1 MDVFD
6 QIIAGELPAHVL
18 LRTEQVI
25 AFLDAR
31 PVFPGHTLVC
41 PLRHYTTL
49 EDVPDDLLTPIFAA
63 ARRVMLAQRTLGA
76 QGAFIANNN
85 TVSQSVPHFHIHV
98 VPRRYGDGLR
108 GFFYP
113 RHTYQEGEAAALAER
128 LRAALAAQTTVQ

>member
-6 QIIAGELPAHVL
+6 QIIAGEQPAHVL

-25 AFLDAR
+25 AFLDVR
-31 PVFPGHTLVC
+31 PVFPGHALVC
-41 PLRHYTTL
+41 PVNHYTTL
-49 EDVPDDLLTPIFAA
+49 EDVPDELLTPIFSA

-85 TVSQSVPHFHIHV
+85 IVSQSVPHFHIHV

-113 RHTYQEGEAAALAER
+113 RHSYQEGEAAALAER
-128 LRAALAAQTTVQ
+128 LRLALAAQPAAE